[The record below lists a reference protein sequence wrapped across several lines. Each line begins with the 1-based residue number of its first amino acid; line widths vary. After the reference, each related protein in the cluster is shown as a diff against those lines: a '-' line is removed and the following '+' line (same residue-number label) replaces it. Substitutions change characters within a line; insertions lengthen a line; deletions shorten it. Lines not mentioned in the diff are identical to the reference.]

1 MTLDKRQKVLVVLV
15 VIALAVLAWQVYEFI
30 GPKDS
35 TSQIAARSTSA
46 KAMLNAQDAQTANA
60 LTNAAQVVMPQGTN
74 GAQIQENQQQ
84 YMQLITQYQMAQIK
98 RMIAQDNEAIAQ
110 ANYSAAEAMNNIS
123 KLSGGASGLSSMQ
136 PDNVSSSGDYQL
148 VYTGE
153 QNNQWTA
160 TLKKGG
166 QFHDVTTGSQL
177 PDGTQVL
184 SVDDNSV
191 LIQEGTAKKLVT
203 FHGVTVL
210 DPTTPAAATTT
221 TVTATAATPAT
232 PVPVPADNKVAAAPA
247 TTDPTTSSPAVTP
260 APQAQATPAPAQ
272 NETKKIEKEAEHVFS
287 DVKKEAD
294 ATFASP
300 SEDVSSIAPA
310 PVAKIEKPVAAKK
323 TTVAVDTTTTPA
335 VATQAGYFYTIQVI
349 ADHKLGA
356 VQGFIA
362 AHNLTDKAIII
373 KNPTSSWY
381 EGLYGQYDTLAQA
394 NAAVSDLQQSD
405 DHWKPYVRYLSQQTI
420 DAETVK

>member
-15 VIALAVLAWQVYEFI
+15 VIAVIILAWQAYEFI
-30 GPKDS
+30 GPKVFA
-35 TSQIAARSTSA
+35 SQVAASNASA
-46 KAMLNAQDAQTANA
+46 KAMLNQQDSQTANA
-60 LTNAAQVVMPQGTN
+60 LTNAAQVVGPT
-74 GAQIQENQQQ
+74 GASSSQIQANQQQ

-110 ANYSAAEAMNNIS
+110 ANYSAAQAMNNIS
-123 KLSGGASGLSSMQ
+123 KISGNTDGVSSMQ

-160 TLKKGG
+160 TLRKDG
-166 QFHDVTTGSQL
+166 QFHDVTAGSQL

-203 FHGVTVL
+203 FHGITVL
-210 DPTTPAAATTT
+210 SATAATTT
-221 TVTATAATPAT
+221 V
-232 PVPVPADNKVAAAPA
+232 
-247 TTDPTTSSPAVTP
+247 DPNTSIAS
-260 APQAQATPAPAQ
+260 PAPAEVATTTEASPQ
-272 NETKKIEKEAEHVFS
+272 PQVKAKAKVKKKTTTKKIEKDAEHVFA

-294 ATFASP
+294 ETFSAP
-300 SEDVSSIAPA
+300 AEDTSSIAPA
-310 PVAKIEKPVAAKK
+310 PVAQIEQPAA
-323 TTVAVDTTTTPA
+323 TAVTTTTEAATPA
-335 VATQAGYFYTIQVI
+335 ATTNSATHFYTIQVI

-362 AHNLTDKAIII
+362 AHNLTDKAFII
-373 KNPTSSWY
+373 KNPKSTWY
-381 EGLYGQYDTLAQA
+381 EGLYGQYATVADA
-394 NAAVSDLQQSD
+394 NAAVSDLQESD
-405 DHWKPYVRYLSQQTI
+405 DHWKPYVRYLSQKTV
-420 DAETVK
+420 DAQTVK